1 MRRFTIALCLAV
13 GLSAVVVGSGE
24 ISSASQA
31 KTGPSGRSPHAGVLV
46 RSNAHASLPSGGATV
61 SSLNWAG
68 YAVTPATPAITQ
80 VTSTFIVP
88 TAGLLPPGFA
98 ATWAGIGGFASSDLI
113 QAGVAEQSLPSL
125 PLIGDQ
131 YFAWYEL
138 LPGAEV
144 QLTGCAGDANC
155 TVAPGDSI
163 AVIISQVAT
172 NTWAIALANST
183 RHWTW
188 TQAFPYKSSK
198 SSAEWIVEAPSVES
212 LQTTVAPLSTVNMGP
227 ASRFTEGGSTFTI
240 AQGNPTRIVL
250 SPGFFNEAT
259 PSALSANGQ
268 SFRVCTYVNTCRGAV
283 TDCRSGFGSRG

>member
-1 MRRFTIALCLAV
+1 MRRFTVALCLAV
-13 GLSAVVVGSGE
+13 ALSAVVVGGAG
-24 ISSASQA
+24 IASASQA
-31 KTGPSGRSPHAGVLV
+31 KPDASGGSPRSGILV
-46 RSNAHASLPSGGATV
+46 RTNTHAALPRTGGTV

-68 YAVTPATPAITQ
+68 YTVTPATPDITS
-80 VTSTFIVP
+80 VTSTFTVP
-88 TAGLLPPGFA
+88 TASLLPVGFA
-98 ATWAGIGGFASSDLI
+98 ATWTGIGGYASSDLV

-144 QLTGCAGDANC
+144 QLTGCVGDPNC

-172 NTWAIALANST
+172 NTWAVAFANST

-212 LQTTVAPLSTVNMGP
+212 LQTAVAPLSTVNMGP
-227 ASRFTEGGSTFTI
+227 TSKYTAGGSTFTI

-268 SFRVCTYVNTCRGAV
+268 SFRVCTYTNTCAAP
-283 TDCRSGFGSRG
+283 